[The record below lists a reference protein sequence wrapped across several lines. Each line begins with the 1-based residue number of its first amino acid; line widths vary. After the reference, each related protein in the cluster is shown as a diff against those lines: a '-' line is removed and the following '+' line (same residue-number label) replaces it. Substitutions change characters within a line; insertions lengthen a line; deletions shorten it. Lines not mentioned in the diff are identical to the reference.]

1 MSLKL
6 QALEIA
12 KTQLGVKEKPLGSN
26 GGKEVDMYLKSVGL
40 GTGYSWCMAFIYW
53 CFLQACIKAAIACP
67 LIKTGGVL
75 AAWNKADKKF
85 RIVDDPQPG
94 DIGIMSFGNGAGHTF
109 IIEKRAA
116 GVLQTIE
123 GNSNN
128 DGSRNG
134 TEVVRHQRQ
143 MSNKLIKGY
152 LRYE

>member
-1 MSLKL
+1 MSL
-6 QALEIA
+6 QSDALKVA
-12 KTQLGVKEKPLGSN
+12 VTQLGVKEKPLGSN

-53 CFLQACIKAAIACP
+53 CFSEAARVNGDIAP
-67 LIKTGGVL
+67 LVKTGGVL
-75 AAWNKADKKF
+75 AAWNKADKKY
-85 RIVDDPQPG
+85 RVIGEPQSG
-94 DIGIMSFGNGAGHTF
+94 DIGIMSFGNGNGHTF
-109 IIEKRAA
+109 IVEKVAA

-134 TEVVRHQRQ
+134 VEVVRHQRQ

-152 LRYE
+152 LRYL